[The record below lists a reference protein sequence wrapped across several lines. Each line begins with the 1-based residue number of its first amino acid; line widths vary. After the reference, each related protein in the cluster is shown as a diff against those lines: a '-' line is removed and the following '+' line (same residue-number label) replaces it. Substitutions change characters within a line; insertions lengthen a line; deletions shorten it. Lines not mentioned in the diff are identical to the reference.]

1 MIPARARSTASVV
14 LPIVLAPWLLAWQ
27 GSGTSHG
34 VVHRGT
40 LDAPTPAPGT
50 LSETPGEAAGAE
62 VVGRIEAGR
71 SHYVLLWSLHGE
83 RDAVL
88 SLVVASDGGLALDL
102 PSPLVTAV
110 YEEFDAGG
118 ERLFFAERID
128 GTFEH
133 ALRAGGYVG
142 LRLDLRLEDPA
153 AGAFVRLSDFSVTLV
168 PDVLPPVDEGAPAQ
182 PAGVGV
188 GARASNGGCED
199 DGYES
204 SDANDPA
211 WQGSSEDS
219 GGCDGDTG
227 TSSTDESE
235 GSGCEGDDLESGSTS
250 DDDAAGDSCDGDASA
265 AAVVAAGGLTGG
277 LADGSTDRP
286 AVRRR
291 SPVVARLVAWLP
303 YLLVLG
309 LLPLRRARRRLAI
322 IRIFR

>member
-1 MIPARARSTASVV
+1 MSPAPVPARARSFAASFVP
-14 LPIVLAPWLLAWQ
+14 LLLAPWLVAWQ

-34 VVHRGT
+34 VVRRGD
-40 LDAPTPAPGT
+40 LSAPAPASGT
-50 LSETPGEAAGAE
+50 AGEAAGAE

-71 SHYVLLWSLHGE
+71 SHYVLLWSLHGT

-88 SLVVASDGGLALDL
+88 SLVVDSDGGLALDL
-102 PSPLVTAV
+102 PNPLVTAV

-118 ERLFFAERID
+118 ARLFHARRID

-142 LRLDLRLEDPA
+142 LRLDLRFEDPE
-153 AGAFVRLSDFSVTLV
+153 AGTFVHLADFSVTLG
-168 PDVLPPVDEGAPAQ
+168 PDALPPVEEGAPAQ

-204 SDANDPA
+204 SDANDGA

-219 GGCDGDTG
+219 GGCDGETG
-227 TSSTDESE
+227 SSSTDDGGE
-235 GSGCEGDDLESGSTS
+235 SGCEGDDLESGSTS

-265 AAVVAAGGLTGG
+265 AVVGTAHVGAA
-277 LADGSTDRP
+277 ASP
-286 AVRRR
+286 APRRR
-291 SPVVARLVAWLP
+291 SPVIARLVAWLP

-309 LLPLRRARRRLAI
+309 GLAVARRRRLAI
-322 IRIFR
+322 FRIFR